1 MNSSVIKSKVII
13 FALGGNEI
21 SPIEIDKNTGKL
33 IIQDLPAQ
41 WKRTSKTCEVIADFI
56 KENQYCHYII
66 THGNGPQIGNI
77 LLRSEYSSQ
86 HLFKLP
92 LDVCGADSQG
102 ALGYMLAQLSNSL
115 KIRDLDIN
123 TAEIITQVVVDSN
136 DSAFNNP
143 TKFIGPPLSKD
154 QAQSLMNKNS
164 DFTAKFYQLLENS
177 DISDLST
184 GKKQNLKSHDL
195 IGLINEAT
203 RKRNIP
209 IGKID
214 IMRKFSFFEVDSKF
228 EQDVLKSFKNAYF
241 NGHSLNVE
249 ISKAPKQNDIS
260 KTYRRN
266 KTSSFKRN
274 KKSRK
279 RK

>member
-1 MNSSVIKSKVII
+1 MNI
-13 FALGGNEI
+13 
-21 SPIEIDKNTGKL
+21 
-33 IIQDLPAQ
+33 
-41 WKRTSKTCEVIADFI
+41 
-56 KENQYCHYII
+56 
-66 THGNGPQIGNI
+66 
-77 LLRSEYSSQ
+77 
-86 HLFKLP
+86 
-92 LDVCGADSQG
+92 
-102 ALGYMLAQLSNSL
+102 
-115 KIRDLDIN
+115 
-123 TAEIITQVVVDSN
+123 
-136 DSAFNNP
+136 
-143 TKFIGPPLSKD
+143 
-154 QAQSLMNKNS
+154 
-164 DFTAKFYQLLENS
+164 
-177 DISDLST
+177 